1 MRAIFVA
8 TEGIMSVSNR
18 GTNII
23 RLNAYLNHSSKPD
36 MRISDGYD
44 STDR

>member
-8 TEGIMSVSNR
+8 TEGKMSVSNR
-18 GTNII
+18 DTNII
-23 RLNAYLNHSSKPD
+23 RLNAYLNYSSKRD
-36 MRISDGYD
+36 MRTSDGYD